1 MTTGKDASLSRH
13 GDIIV
18 VRRRHEEEEA
28 HHGGVWKIAFA
39 DFMTALM
46 AFFLVMWLVNASD
59 DATKRQVA
67 QYFNPIK
74 LNAASP
80 PSPDLGVN
88 EQRPVMREPE
98 SDGGVVGSAPAPDGR
113 PVGGTKEGGEDQA
126 LFRDPYA
133 VLAEIVADG
142 GPALATGRSD
152 PIPNGT
158 GLPGLNGGE
167 AFRDPFDPTS
177 WQLAPNAVERATSE
191 EEPTNRTNFVTRV
204 VEAAVPE
211 AGAAAAEPAA
221 PVAKPQADAEAAG
234 RPERDAAGMP
244 EAVAVSEADEAEAE
258 AIEEALRESAGTSDG
273 VEVSAGEGGIV
284 ISLADSL
291 TNGMFEIGS
300 ARPSAETVL
309 LVEQVAKILSE
320 REGTI
325 VIRGHTDSR
334 PYSGGDYDN
343 WRLSTARAHMAYYML
358 LRGGF
363 DETRVTAIEGFAD
376 RRPKLPG
383 DPEAAENRRI
393 EILLVEPNA

>member
-1 MTTGKDASLSRH
+1 MTTGKDASISRH
-13 GDIIV
+13 GDIII
-18 VRRRHEEEEA
+18 VRRRHEEDEG

-88 EQRPVMREPE
+88 EQRPVMRETE
-98 SDGGVVGSAPAPDGR
+98 SEGGVVGAAPAAEGK

-142 GPALATGRSD
+142 GPATATGRSD
-152 PIPNGT
+152 VVLDGS
-158 GLPGLNGGE
+158 GLPGLNGGD

-177 WQLAPNAVERATSE
+177 WQLAPNAVERAQAT
-191 EEPTNRTNFVTRV
+191 EEPLNRTNFVTRV
-204 VEAAVPE
+204 VEAAPE
-211 AGAAAAEPAA
+211 AGAASGEEGASASPEPAQTPA
-221 PVAKPQADAEAAG
+221 GTPDVVA
-234 RPERDAAGMP
+234 
-244 EAVAVSEADEAEAE
+244 AVSEEEAEAD
-258 AIEEALRESAGTSDG
+258 AIEGELRDSAENLAPGASDG
-273 VEVSAGEGGIV
+273 VEVSAAENGIV
-284 ISLADSL
+284 ISLGDSL

-300 ARPSAETVL
+300 ARPRAETIR

-334 PYSGGDYDN
+334 PYAGEDYDN

-358 LRGGF
+358 LRGGL
-363 DETRVTAIEGFAD
+363 DEARVSAIEGMAD
-376 RRPKLPG
+376 RRPKLPD
-383 DPEAAENRRI
+383 DPEAAANRRI
-393 EILLVEPNA
+393 EILLIEPNA

>member
-1 MTTGKDASLSRH
+1 MTTGKDASISRH
-13 GDIIV
+13 GDIII
-18 VRRRHEEEEA
+18 VRRRHEEDEG

-88 EQRPVMREPE
+88 EQRPVMRETE
-98 SDGGVVGSAPAPDGR
+98 SEGGVVGAAPAAEGK

-142 GPALATGRSD
+142 GPATATGRSD
-152 PIPNGT
+152 VVLDGS
-158 GLPGLNGGE
+158 GLPGLNGGD

-177 WQLAPNAVERATSE
+177 WQLAPNAVERAQAT
-191 EEPTNRTNFVTRV
+191 EEPLNRTNFVTRV
-204 VEAAVPE
+204 VEAAPE
-211 AGAAAAEPAA
+211 AGAASGEEGTSAPPEPAQTPA
-221 PVAKPQADAEAAG
+221 GTPDVVAAVSEEDAEA
-234 RPERDAAGMP
+234 D
-244 EAVAVSEADEAEAE
+244 
-258 AIEEALRESAGTSDG
+258 AIEEELRDSAENLAPGASDG
-273 VEVSAGEGGIV
+273 VEVSAAENGIV
-284 ISLADSL
+284 ISLGDSL

-300 ARPSAETVL
+300 ARPRAETIR

-334 PYSGGDYDN
+334 PYAGEDYDN

-358 LRGGF
+358 LRGGL
-363 DETRVTAIEGFAD
+363 DEARVSAIEGMAD
-376 RRPKLPG
+376 RRPKLPD
-383 DPEAAENRRI
+383 DPEAAANRRI
-393 EILLVEPNA
+393 EILLIEPTA

>member
-1 MTTGKDASLSRH
+1 MTTGKDASISRH
-13 GDIIV
+13 GDIII
-18 VRRRHEEEEA
+18 VRRRHEEDEG

-88 EQRPVMREPE
+88 EQRPVMRETE
-98 SDGGVVGSAPAPDGR
+98 SEGGVVGAAPAAEGK

-142 GPALATGRSD
+142 GPATATGRSD
-152 PIPNGT
+152 VVLDGS
-158 GLPGLNGGE
+158 GLPGLNGGD

-177 WQLAPNAVERATSE
+177 WQLAPNAVERAQAT
-191 EEPTNRTNFVTRV
+191 EEPLNRTNFVTRV
-204 VEAAVPE
+204 VEAAPE
-211 AGAAAAEPAA
+211 AGAASGEEGTSAPPEPAQTPA
-221 PVAKPQADAEAAG
+221 GTPDVVA
-234 RPERDAAGMP
+234 
-244 EAVAVSEADEAEAE
+244 AVSEEEAEAD
-258 AIEEALRESAGTSDG
+258 AIEEELRDSAENLAPGASDG
-273 VEVSAGEGGIV
+273 VEVSAAENGIV
-284 ISLADSL
+284 ISLGDSL

-300 ARPSAETVL
+300 ARPRAETIR

-334 PYSGGDYDN
+334 PYAGEDYDN

-358 LRGGF
+358 LRGGL
-363 DETRVTAIEGFAD
+363 DEARVSAIEGMAD
-376 RRPKLPG
+376 RRPKLPD
-383 DPEAAENRRI
+383 DPEAAANRRI
-393 EILLVEPNA
+393 EILLIEPTA

>member
-1 MTTGKDASLSRH
+1 MTTGKDASISRH
-13 GDIIV
+13 GDIII
-18 VRRRHEEEEA
+18 VRRRHEEDEG

-88 EQRPVMREPE
+88 EQRPVMRETE
-98 SDGGVVGSAPAPDGR
+98 SEGGVVGAAPAAEGK

-142 GPALATGRSD
+142 GPATATGRSD
-152 PIPNGT
+152 VVLDGS
-158 GLPGLNGGE
+158 GLPGLNGGD

-177 WQLAPNAVERATSE
+177 WQLAPNAVERAQAT
-191 EEPTNRTNFVTRV
+191 EEPLNRTNFVTRV
-204 VEAAVPE
+204 VEAAPE
-211 AGAAAAEPAA
+211 AGAASGEEGTSASPEPAQTPA
-221 PVAKPQADAEAAG
+221 GTPDVVA
-234 RPERDAAGMP
+234 
-244 EAVAVSEADEAEAE
+244 AVSEEEAEAD
-258 AIEEALRESAGTSDG
+258 AIEEELRDSAENLAPGASDG
-273 VEVSAGEGGIV
+273 VEVSAAENGIV
-284 ISLADSL
+284 ISLGDSL

-300 ARPSAETVL
+300 ARPRAETIR

-334 PYSGGDYDN
+334 PYAGEDYDN

-358 LRGGF
+358 LRGGL
-363 DETRVTAIEGFAD
+363 DEARVSAIEGMAD
-376 RRPKLPG
+376 RRPKLPD
-383 DPEAAENRRI
+383 DPEAAANRRI
-393 EILLVEPNA
+393 EILLIEPTA